1 MVSFEQMTV
10 AQLKERLTARG
21 LSKVGKKAELIAR
34 LRSKSPAKKAQD
46 KMVLVVL
53 KKTPGRPR
61 KTPVKKGP
69 GRPRKT
75 PVKKSPAKK
84 YRTFSSR
91 KRAGSKLGKSSS
103 ALLRMIK
110 KHEKEMWSAPRSNS
124 AQPKR
129 SSSKK
134 SSSKK
139 SPAKKAVGRPRK
151 SPAKKSPV
159 KKTFAGSRGARAIKA
174 MKSAA
179 TSRRGSPAKKTFAG
193 SRAARALKT
202 MKSARR

>member
-61 KTPVKKGP
+61 KTPGKKGP

-91 KRAGSKLGKSSS
+91 KRAGSKLGKSSE

-110 KHEKEMWSAPRSNS
+110 KHEKEMWSAPRS
-124 AQPKR
+124 KR